1 MSDSTPNLTELT
13 HEDRMHLLRFV
24 CSFAWADLE
33 VADSERSFVAELMQ
47 RLELGEED
55 RTQALEWL
63 AVPPMPEDIDPT
75 EVPREHRQLFLKVVL
90 EMVQADGRIDADEIE
105 SYALFEQ
112 LLR

>member
-1 MSDSTPNLTELT
+1 MADETPTLTDLP
-13 HEDRMHLLRFV
+13 HEDRLYLLRFV

-33 VADSERSFVAELMQ
+33 VADTERSFVAELMKK
-47 RLELGEED
+47 LELTDDE

-63 AVPPMPEDIDPT
+63 AVPPRPEEIDPT

-90 EMVQADGRIDADEIE
+90 DMVQADGRIDGDEIE
-105 SYALFEQ
+105 TYALFEQ

>member
-1 MSDSTPNLTELT
+1 MSDETADLTKLP

-33 VADSERSFVAELMQ
+33 IADTERTFVADLMQ
-47 RLELGEED
+47 RLELTDEE

-63 AVPPMPEDIDPT
+63 AVPPRPEEIDPT

-90 EMVQADGRIDADEIE
+90 EMVQADGRIDGDEIE
-105 SYALFEQ
+105 NYALFEQ

>member
-1 MSDSTPNLTELT
+1 MSEENLTLENLPIA
-13 HEDRMHLLRFV
+13 DRMTLLRFV

-33 VADSERSFVAELMQ
+33 IAETERTFVADLMQ
-47 RLELGEED
+47 RLKLPDEE

-63 AVPPMPEDIDPT
+63 SVPPRPEEIDPT
-75 EVPREHRQLFLKVVL
+75 EVPREHRQLFLRVVL
-90 EMVQADGRIDADEIE
+90 EMVQADGKIDADEIE

>member
-1 MSDSTPNLTELT
+1 MSEDTPSLDALPIA
-13 HEDRMHLLRFV
+13 DRMHLLRFV

-33 VADSERSFVAELMQ
+33 IADTERSFVADLMQ
-47 RLELGEED
+47 RLNLPDDE

-63 AVPPMPEDIDPT
+63 SVPPHPEEIDPT
-75 EVPREHRQLFLKVVL
+75 QVPREHRQLFLKVVL